1 MFDNCFLIATNSQEL
16 YFLCDSET
24 PGGVSENRE
33 LALDPERLNST
44 AVSGY
49 NNLHDI
55 FFDSYYII
63 SQRLFNNRP
72 KPF

>member
-1 MFDNCFLIATNSQEL
+1 MNLLLVHTDHKNYITTKFCYSAINCQEL

-33 LALDPERLNST
+33 LAKDPDNLNST

-49 NNLHDI
+49 E
-55 FFDSYYII
+55 SY
-63 SQRLFNNRP
+63 F
-72 KPF
+72 